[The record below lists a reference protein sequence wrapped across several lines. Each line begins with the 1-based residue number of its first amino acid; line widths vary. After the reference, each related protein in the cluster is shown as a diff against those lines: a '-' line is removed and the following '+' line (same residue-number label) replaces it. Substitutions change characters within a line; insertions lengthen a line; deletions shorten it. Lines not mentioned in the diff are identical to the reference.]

1 MNDTLEWRT
10 SFREDGSWLFE
21 DLVLPVEEGRLP
33 RKTSTVRKGRDRE
46 NQVILGWREPSH
58 LPESWRAC
66 RETSHDMPSRIQA
79 DGLVLAT
86 RGSLGSRDPDPFV
99 RLMFSEEAFLPQP
112 ATPSLQRARNH
123 PPGKTSSIQGCRSFS
138 TRRRHAFIPP
148 LKGVGFRLTFCK
160 PRP

>member
-21 DLVLPVEEGRLP
+21 DLVSPVEEGRLP

-66 RETSHDMPSRIQA
+66 RETSPSDRTV
-79 DGLVLAT
+79 GHT
-86 RGSLGSRDPDPFV
+86 GTWWC
-99 RLMFSEEAFLPQP
+99 QP
-112 ATPSLQRARNH
+112 SNAQGDSVSPGTP
-123 PPGKTSSIQGCRSFS
+123 GCCR
-138 TRRRHAFIPP
+138 
-148 LKGVGFRLTFCK
+148 
-160 PRP
+160 

>member
-1 MNDTLEWRT
+1 MVGTTTFPCAPRY
-10 SFREDGSWLFE
+10 
-21 DLVLPVEEGRLP
+21 DLKER
-33 RKTSTVRKGRDRE
+33 
-46 NQVILGWREPSH
+46 
-58 LPESWRAC
+58 
-66 RETSHDMPSRIQA
+66 SHDLSPRGQA

-112 ATPSLQRARNH
+112 ATPSFQRARNH

-148 LKGVGFRLTFCK
+148 LKGVGFRRTFFSCKDNWLLVMNWWSRRHALLLT
-160 PRP
+160 PP